1 MNRIER
7 ALRALRKAVR
17 ESPAAELRELRAEV
31 ESRGDELERGREAL
45 LAIYDRE
52 PWRRSRLWELRAG
65 PEYQP
70 AFTEDEPLVSVV
82 IPTYDNYRLLEE
94 RSIPSVLAQT
104 YQNFEVVVVGD
115 DAPPEARAVLESFG
129 DSRISFHNRTYRGPY
144 PEDPRERW
152 LVAGVPPY
160 NEAARRAR
168 GAWIA
173 PLDDDDAFRPH
184 HLQRLLEA
192 AQENQWELAYGQVE
206 IHRPDGGNERLG
218 RFPPEHGHAS
228 LQMAIYHA
236 GLVPIFELELIDAL
250 FNIPSDWGL
259 FRRMLRAGVR
269 MGMLDAVVV
278 DGYPSALWMRREGA
292 SAPEPAAASQPEWE
306 YVPEGWERARDPDQ
320 ACARG
325 WDVEA
330 VAETYAANWPAF
342 LSAGEGPGPLGI
354 SYEVPRGAEVGNT
367 SLVDQNTVLC
377 FGLALARAA
386 WGRERVSVLDWG
398 GALGHYRILAGKLLP
413 EVELDYHVR
422 ELPAVVRQG
431 RRLAG
436 DVTFH
441 DTDECLGRSYDL
453 VVLSSSL
460 QYAEDWRRQ
469 LSRLA
474 EAAGRKLLITRVGVV
489 ESHESF
495 VVIQRAQA
503 YGYETEYLSWV
514 FHRGELAA
522 AAREAGLE
530 LEREFLIH
538 DPFEIHGAPETVHHR
553 GFLYGTPE

>member
-1 MNRIER
+1 M
-7 ALRALRKAVR
+7 
-17 ESPAAELRELRAEV
+17 
-31 ESRGDELERGREAL
+31 SRGEELARGREAL
-45 LAIYDRE
+45 LALSDRE
-52 PWRRSRLWELRAG
+52 PWRRARLWELRAG
-65 PEYQP
+65 PDYEP
-70 AFTEDEPLVSVV
+70 AFTDDEPLVSVV
-82 IPTYDNYRLLEE
+82 IPTYDNHRLLGE

-115 DAPPEARAVLESFG
+115 AAPPEARAVVEGFG
-129 DSRISFHNRTYRGPY
+129 DPRISFHNRPYRGPY
-144 PEDPRERW
+144 PEDPHARW

-168 GAWIA
+168 GRWIA
-173 PLDDDDAFRPH
+173 PLDDDDAFRPD
-184 HLQRLLEA
+184 HLQRLLDA
-192 AQENQWELAYGQVE
+192 ARENRWELAYGQVE
-206 IHRPDGGNERLG
+206 IHRPDGSSDRVG
-218 RFPPEHGHAS
+218 RFPPAHGQAA

-236 GLVPIFELELIDAL
+236 GLVPIFELELIDAV
-250 FNIPSDWGL
+250 FDIPCDWGL
-259 FRRMLRAGVR
+259 FRRMLRAGVG
-269 MGMLDAVVV
+269 MGMIDEVVV

-292 SAPEPAAASQPEWE
+292 SAPEPAVAARPEWE
-306 YVPEGWERARDPDQ
+306 YVPEGWDRARDPDE

-342 LSAGEGPGPLGI
+342 LSAGEGTAPLGI
-354 SYEVPRGAEVGNT
+354 GYEVRTGTEVGNA

-386 WGRERVSVLDWG
+386 WGREKVSVLDWG
-398 GALGHYRILAGKLLP
+398 GALGHYRVLAGKLLP
-413 EVELDYHVR
+413 DVELDYHVR

-431 RRLAG
+431 RRLPG

-441 DTDECLGRSYDL
+441 DTDECLERTYDL

-469 LSRLA
+469 LGRLA
-474 EAAGRKLLITRVGVV
+474 GVARRKLLITRVSVV
-489 ESHESF
+489 ASHESF
-495 VVIQRAQA
+495 VVIQRVQA
-503 YGYETEYLSWV
+503 YGYETEFLGWV
-514 FHRGELAA
+514 FNRSELAA
-522 AAREAGLE
+522 AAGEAGIE

-553 GFLYGTPE
+553 GFLYGIPE